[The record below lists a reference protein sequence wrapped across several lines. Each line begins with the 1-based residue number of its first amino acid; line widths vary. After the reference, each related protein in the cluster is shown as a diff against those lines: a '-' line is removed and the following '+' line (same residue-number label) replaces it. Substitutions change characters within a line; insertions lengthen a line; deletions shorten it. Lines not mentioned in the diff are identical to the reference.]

1 MEFRIAELRGVQVTA
16 SRMLSSDEMIVTLS
30 VPGRSRS
37 IPGCGPGD
45 RRAGPHHRA
54 LHRITGAGGDVARSG
69 CHPRPVITKVSPK
82 RGDRMRGL
90 VEYLFGP
97 GKRNEHTH
105 QRIVAAYDDELLGPH
120 PGEFERARVA
130 AELDYPRRWF
140 APETTSEF
148 VYHVSI
154 SNPVEDRDLT
164 DAEWALVAETAAERL
179 GFGQPHS
186 PTGVR
191 WVAVH
196 HGKSTAGNDHIHLVA
211 NMVREDGGKHWL
223 RSDYTVLR
231 GVAKEMEARF
241 GLVDR
246 TAPIGAGTPELS
258 RVEVARQLS
267 TGRESDREVV
277 RRSVRSAATAAR
289 TESEFIGHARVNGL
303 ILRPRWGTGAS
314 TDVTGYAAAR
324 PSKDTATDSL
334 VFFSGLAL
342 GRDLSLPAL
351 RAGWEPDPAAAAAWK
366 AATQRGAT
374 APRRTPVHDPRAVT
388 AAGQAMTVAHQRM
401 AATPGGDRAA
411 WSAFARDGAGV
422 FAAMAQQLP
431 DRRVRTPLTQAAHA
445 LASAAW
451 RAPHRHIERPPD
463 GGALWRV
470 AQAMLTAGGA
480 QSEVFGTLVLVQQMM
495 RLAQTISDTHE
506 TAGRLGQARWAAE
519 AAERAG
525 LAAHRMHTDS
535 APPTQERGAEPQRAV
550 PEQDVA
556 GGKRANRS
564 RQRPSD
570 AGAVREDREWGR

>member
-1 MEFRIAELRGVQVTA
+1 
-16 SRMLSSDEMIVTLS
+16 
-30 VPGRSRS
+30 
-37 IPGCGPGD
+37 
-45 RRAGPHHRA
+45 
-54 LHRITGAGGDVARSG
+54 
-69 CHPRPVITKVSPK
+69 VITKVSPK

-105 QRIVAAYDDELLGPH
+105 QRIVAAYDDALLGTH
-120 PGEFERARVA
+120 PGEFERARVV

-179 GFGQPHS
+179 GFGEAHS

-211 NMVREDGGKHWL
+211 NLVREDGGTHWL

-231 GVAKEMEARF
+231 AVAKEMEARF
-241 GLVDR
+241 GLADR

-289 TESEFIGHARVNGL
+289 TESEFIAHARANGL

-314 TDVTGYAAAR
+314 TEVTGYAAAR
-324 PSKDTATDSL
+324 PSTDTATDSL

-342 GRDLSLPAL
+342 DRDLSLPAM
-351 RAGWEPDPAAAAAWK
+351 RAGWEPDPVAATAWK
-366 AATQRGAT
+366 VATHRGAT
-374 APRRTPVHDPRAVT
+374 APRRIPVHDPRAVT
-388 AAGQAMTVAHQRM
+388 AAQEAMTAAQQRM
-401 AATPGGDRAA
+401 AATPVGDRAA

-470 AQAMLTAGGA
+470 AQAMLTVGGA

-525 LAAHRMHTDS
+525 VAAHRMQTGA
-535 APPTQERGAEPQRAV
+535 APPTLERAAVAQRAV
-550 PEQDVA
+550 PESAVA
-556 GGKRANRS
+556 AGQRTNRS

-570 AGAVREDREWGR
+570 TGAVREDREWGR

>member
-1 MEFRIAELRGVQVTA
+1 
-16 SRMLSSDEMIVTLS
+16 
-30 VPGRSRS
+30 
-37 IPGCGPGD
+37 
-45 RRAGPHHRA
+45 
-54 LHRITGAGGDVARSG
+54 
-69 CHPRPVITKVSPK
+69 
-82 RGDRMRGL
+82 MRGL

-105 QRIVAAYDDELLGPH
+105 QRIVAAYDDALLGAH

-130 AELDYPRRWF
+130 TELDYPRRWF

-164 DAEWALVAETAAERL
+164 DAEWAEVAETAAERL
-179 GFGQPHS
+179 GFGAPHS

-196 HGKSTAGNDHIHLVA
+196 HGKSAAGNDHIHLVA
-211 NMVREDGGKHWL
+211 NLVREDGGKHWL

-241 GLVDR
+241 GLADR

-258 RVEVARQLS
+258 RVEVARQLN
-267 TGRESDREVV
+267 TQRESDREVV

-289 TESEFIGHARVNGL
+289 TESEFIGHARANGL

-324 PSKDTATDSL
+324 PSTDTATDSL
-334 VFFSGLAL
+334 VFFSGLQL

-351 RAGWEPDPAAAAAWK
+351 RAGWEPDPAAAATWK
-366 AATQRGAT
+366 TATHRGAT
-374 APRRTPVHDPRAVT
+374 TPRRTPVHDPRAVT
-388 AAGQAMTVAHQRM
+388 AAGQALTAAHQRM
-401 AATPGGDRAA
+401 AATPVGDRAA

-445 LASAAW
+445 LASAA
-451 RAPHRHIERPPD
+451 
-463 GGALWRV
+463 
-470 AQAMLTAGGA
+470 
-480 QSEVFGTLVLVQQMM
+480 
-495 RLAQTISDTHE
+495 
-506 TAGRLGQARWAAE
+506 
-519 AAERAG
+519 
-525 LAAHRMHTDS
+525 
-535 APPTQERGAEPQRAV
+535 
-550 PEQDVA
+550 
-556 GGKRANRS
+556 
-564 RQRPSD
+564 
-570 AGAVREDREWGR
+570 

>member
-1 MEFRIAELRGVQVTA
+1 
-16 SRMLSSDEMIVTLS
+16 
-30 VPGRSRS
+30 
-37 IPGCGPGD
+37 
-45 RRAGPHHRA
+45 
-54 LHRITGAGGDVARSG
+54 
-69 CHPRPVITKVSPK
+69 VITKVSPK

-105 QRIVAAYDDELLGPH
+105 QRIVAAYDDELVGAH
-120 PGEFERARVA
+120 PGEFDRARVA

-164 DAEWALVAETAAERL
+164 DAEWAQVAETAAERL
-179 GFGQPHS
+179 GFGAPHS
-186 PTGVR
+186 PRGVR

-196 HGKSTAGNDHIHLVA
+196 HGKSAAGNDHIHLVA
-211 NMVREDGGKHWL
+211 NMVREDGGTHWL

-241 GLVDR
+241 GLADR

-289 TESEFIGHARVNGL
+289 TESEFIGHARANGL
-303 ILRPRWGTGAS
+303 ILRPRWGKGSS
-314 TDVTGYAAAR
+314 TEVTGYAAAR
-324 PSKDTATDSL
+324 PSTDTATDSL

-351 RAGWEPDPAAAAAWK
+351 RAGWEPDPAAVAAWK
-366 AATQRGAT
+366 AATHRGAT
-374 APRRTPVHDPRAVT
+374 APRRIPGHDPRAVT
-388 AAGQAMTVAHQRM
+388 AAGQAMTAAQQRM
-401 AATPGGDRAA
+401 AATPVGDRAA

-445 LASAAW
+445 LAAAAW

-470 AQAMLTAGGA
+470 AQAMLTVGGA

-525 LAAHRMHTDS
+525 LAAHRMQPS
-535 APPTQERGAEPQRAV
+535 AAPPNRERGAEPQRAV
-550 PEQDVA
+550 PEPGAAPGQRTD
-556 GGKRANRS
+556 RS

-570 AGAVREDREWGR
+570 TGAVREDREWGR

>member
-1 MEFRIAELRGVQVTA
+1 
-16 SRMLSSDEMIVTLS
+16 
-30 VPGRSRS
+30 
-37 IPGCGPGD
+37 
-45 RRAGPHHRA
+45 
-54 LHRITGAGGDVARSG
+54 
-69 CHPRPVITKVSPK
+69 
-82 RGDRMRGL
+82 MRGL

-164 DAEWALVAETAAERL
+164 DAEWAEVAETAAKRL

-186 PTGVR
+186 PRGVR

-196 HGKSTAGNDHIHLVA
+196 HGKSTAGNDHLHLVA
-211 NMVREDGGKHWL
+211 NLVREDGGKHWL

-231 GVAKEMEARF
+231 RVAKEMEARF
-241 GLVDR
+241 GLADR

-289 TESEFIGHARVNGL
+289 TESEFIGHARANGL

-324 PSKDTATDSL
+324 PSTDTATDSL
-334 VFFSGLAL
+334 VFFSGLQL

-351 RAGWEPDPAAAAAWK
+351 RAGWDPDPAAAATWK
-366 AATQRGAT
+366 AATQRGDAT
-374 APRRTPVHDPRAVT
+374 APRRTPGHDPRAVT
-388 AAGQAMTVAHQRM
+388 AAGQALTVAHQRM
-401 AATPGGDRAA
+401 AATPVGDRAA

-470 AQAMLTAGGA
+470 AQAMLTVGGA

-525 LAAHRMHTDS
+525 LAAQRMQTDS
-535 APPTQERGAEPQRAV
+535 APPTRERAAVAQRAV
-550 PEQDVA
+550 PEPDVTP
-556 GGKRANRS
+556 GKRTNRS

-570 AGAVREDREWGR
+570 TGAVREDREWGR

>member
-1 MEFRIAELRGVQVTA
+1 
-16 SRMLSSDEMIVTLS
+16 
-30 VPGRSRS
+30 
-37 IPGCGPGD
+37 
-45 RRAGPHHRA
+45 
-54 LHRITGAGGDVARSG
+54 
-69 CHPRPVITKVSPK
+69 VITKVSPK

-90 VEYLFGP
+90 MEYLFGP

-120 PGEFERARVA
+120 PGEFDRARVA

-164 DAEWALVAETAAERL
+164 DAEWALVAETAAQRL
-179 GFGQPHS
+179 GFGAPHS

-211 NMVREDGGKHWL
+211 NLVREDGGKHWL

-231 GVAKEMEARF
+231 RVAKEMEARF
-241 GLVDR
+241 GLADR

-258 RVEVARQLS
+258 RVEVERQLS

-289 TESEFIGHARVNGL
+289 TESEFIGHARANGL
-303 ILRPRWGTGAS
+303 ILRPRWGKGAS

-324 PSKDTATDSL
+324 PSTDTATDSL

-351 RAGWEPDPAAAAAWK
+351 RAGWEPDPATAAAWR
-366 AATQRGAT
+366 AATHRGAT
-374 APRRTPVHDPRAVT
+374 APRRIPGHDPRAVT
-388 AAGQAMTVAHQRM
+388 AAGQAMTAAQQRM
-401 AATPGGDRAA
+401 AATPVGDRAA

-470 AQAMLTAGGA
+470 AQAMLTVGGA

-495 RLAQTISDTHE
+495 RLAQAISDTHE

-525 LAAHRMHTDS
+525 LAAHRMQTS
-535 APPTQERGAEPQRAV
+535 AAPPTRERAAVAQHMV
-550 PEQDVA
+550 PESGAVA
-556 GGKRANRS
+556 GKRANRP
-564 RQRPSD
+564 RQRPPDS
-570 AGAVREDREWGR
+570 GAVRGDREWGR